1 MVIAEDYY
9 NEEIEVKLTKF
20 QIESIIDSLE
30 AQPHNIYEFMNLK
43 EIINKLKEAKDGKE
57 N

>member
-43 EIINKLKEAKDGKE
+43 EIVNKLKEAKDGKE